1 MRCPHCC
8 DHGTITVN
16 STRRGG
22 ETATFFQ
29 EATLD
34 GAPHHPTTATTP
46 ATAATTATTAT
57 TAATAAA
64 TTAATTTTA
73 AAAAAAAATTTTS
86 EHCHIIPAN
95 QSRISYSIS
104 SAES

>member
-46 ATAATTATTAT
+46 ATAATTATTA
-57 TAATAAA
+57 ATAAA
-64 TTAATTTTA
+64 TTAATTTT